1 MVEPDDIAPGS
12 RPAGSAGNEQPS
24 DRSAS
29 GPTGVATGPSPA
41 GDTDAAGAGNDAL
54 EAALP
59 AVVLGPAAE
68 EPRAADAGSLGDG
81 PQVPEGLERDS
92 PVGLAAIEQELAE
105 EAEAQ
110 SEEIEE
116 SSIPGPWQGTL
127 PETLLRILSMRV
139 SVWRR
144 LFELEAQRRQL
155 APTAFAREIRDE
167 LARQG
172 REFQKTPPAQ
182 AMQET
187 LKRLTARLAAP
198 VIHDPV
204 PAIDPQTRQP
214 IPDQQRL
221 YAQVLTTGVI
231 QTNLL
236 LKRAGL
242 DAFIPPAALPAAQDE
257 PLLKVCRAHGL
268 DADRLIGWTYYALG
282 LGQYINDLRCRLEEQ
297 RAAASAEP
305 KPARGLLAVFGGATS
320 VAPTRPDPQI
330 ECDLQAARRELQVIE
345 PQLTELFWELY
356 ESVAWLHAQD
366 RAAPEEAPVLRAFLR
381 YGLVCRH
388 PGLIPPESLDYIM
401 RDCAGDV
408 RTRELQPEATHVLY
422 ADEYVADIVRG
433 RIPVSPDE
441 DLDLNGRG
449 TPQWR
454 ADRIWRLAVVSSSR
468 CRLIEGRLRE
478 LQAAIEAQE
487 KQAATKQELIE
498 TLKSSPRARNL
509 LTEVLQEC
517 GLMRANIARLR
528 NAAETIEQRV
538 LPKVRQ
544 QAEEAQNRLVEQAR
558 VLTPE
563 QVARREARFIRRM
576 ARLAARLREPFPP
589 FVLREHFVPGRGDH
603 HHRAAVLEALR
614 HLEEADQRVFHM
626 TLVPNKRMERQ
637 ITVRVSPTFLITPG
651 RGQMGLSVSQR
662 KWDDDGRFALPLM
675 CQRQGLLE
683 SLLIDMLADF
693 RWDCSKE
700 EAGMDWLMADA
711 LCAGYATVR
720 WNIRKLSEKAQKAMG
735 FDPRLKDRPN
745 WRYHYRLFI
754 TSAREQGRLLFTKC
768 NEVYK
773 IVLKYIGLPPGI
785 EPLKRD

>member
-1 MVEPDDIAPGS
+1 MVDPDDIPSATGPEGPAGNACPSGRGQNDPPDASGGS
-12 RPAGSAGNEQPS
+12 RPGEPQDAPVAA
-24 DRSAS
+24 RTSAS
-29 GPTGVATGPSPA
+29 PPGTTLLEPPTDDGEAPA
-41 GDTDAAGAGNDAL
+41 G
-54 EAALP
+54 
-59 AVVLGPAAE
+59 GPIHDGGE
-68 EPRAADAGSLGDG
+68 TPRAA
-81 PQVPEGLERDS
+81 EHDS
-92 PVGLAAIEQELAE
+92 PAGLAAIEQELAA

-110 SEEIEE
+110 AEDLEE

-144 LFELEAQRRQL
+144 LLELDAQRQQL
-155 APTAFAREIRDE
+155 GPAAFAREIRDE
-167 LARQG
+167 LARQS
-172 REFQKTPPAQ
+172 RELQKIPPVP

-187 LKRLTARLAAP
+187 LKRLTARMASP
-198 VIHDPV
+198 VLRDAV
-204 PAIDPQTRQP
+204 PAVDPRTRQP
-214 IPDQQRL
+214 IPDQHRL
-221 YAQVLTTGVI
+221 YEQVLTTGVI

-257 PLLKVCRAHGL
+257 PLLQLCRAHGL

-282 LGQYINDLRCRLEEQ
+282 LGQYIGDARQRLQEQ
-297 RAAASAEP
+297 RAAAVAEP
-305 KPARGLLAVFGGATS
+305 KPARGFLGVFGGTS
-320 VAPTRPDPQI
+320 VGSATPPDGRI
-330 ECDLQAARRELQVIE
+330 ELDLQAARRELQVIE

-356 ESVAWLHAQD
+356 EAAAWLHAQD
-366 RAAPEEAPVLRAFLR
+366 RATPAEAPVLRAFLR

-388 PGLIPPESLDYIM
+388 PGLIPPESLAWIL
-401 RDCAGDV
+401 RDCTEDV
-408 RTRELQPEATHVLY
+408 RTRDLHPGSTHVLY
-422 ADEYVADIVRG
+422 ADEYIADIVRG

-449 TPQWR
+449 TPEWR
-454 ADRIWRLAVVSSSR
+454 ADRTWRQAVVASSR
-468 CRLIEGRLRE
+468 CRIIEARLRE
-478 LQAAIEAQE
+478 LQAAVEAQE
-487 KQAATKQELIE
+487 KQAATRQELIE
-498 TLKSSPRARNL
+498 TLKFNPRARGL
-509 LTEVLQEC
+509 LAEVLQEC
-517 GLMRANIARLR
+517 GLLRANIARLR
-528 NAAETIEQRV
+528 NGAETIEQRV
-538 LPKVRQ
+538 LPKVHQ
-544 QAEEAQNRLVEQAR
+544 QAEEAQARLVEQAR

-576 ARLAARLREPFPP
+576 ARLTARLKEPFPP
-589 FVLREHFVPGRGDH
+589 FVLREHLVPGRGDH

-614 HLEEADQRVFHM
+614 QLEEADQRVFHM
-626 TLVPNKRMERQ
+626 ILVHNKRMERQ

-662 KWDDDGRFALPLM
+662 KWDDDGRFALPLL

-693 RWDCSKE
+693 RWDCSRE

-711 LCAGYATVR
+711 LCAGYAAVR

-745 WRYHYRLFI
+745 WRYHYRLFV

-773 IVLKYIGLPPGI
+773 IVLKYIGLPPGVQ
-785 EPLKRD
+785 PLKRD